1 MTNKELHDK
10 FHQMLGQQVE
20 DVMASFGKA
29 MEKMDDIEKTID
41 TKLDAKF
48 DELLKRL
55 PPPTSRRDTVGRAQ
69 RIPIEPGQNSGAA
82 ATAVGAS
89 VVPTITAEVED
100 YYEDEVDQNQNYVQ
114 PPAPPPAGRP
124 QVYIRNG
131 RPAPPPQVRDHD
143 HIPKLKLN
151 IPPFEGRYVP
161 DIYLTCDEDMT
172 TLDTTKNIA
181 YMYICEVISNA
192 NYATIYLCYP
202 EQKYFTDFCAMSNCR
217 CMDICTIHI

>member
-1 MTNKELHDK
+1 MSNKELHDK

-55 PPPTSRRDTVGRAQ
+55 PPPVSHHGTVGRAQ
-69 RIPIEPGQNSGAA
+69 HVPIEPGQNSGAA
-82 ATAVGAS
+82 ATVVGAS
-89 VVPTITAEVED
+89 VAPPATAEVED

-114 PPAPPPAGRP
+114 PPAPPPASRP

-131 RPAPPPQVRDHD
+131 RPAPPPQV
-143 HIPKLKLN
+143 
-151 IPPFEGRYVP
+151 
-161 DIYLTCDEDMT
+161 
-172 TLDTTKNIA
+172 
-181 YMYICEVISNA
+181 
-192 NYATIYLCYP
+192 
-202 EQKYFTDFCAMSNCR
+202 
-217 CMDICTIHI
+217 